1 MDHRQRWI
9 CTARLDSAEISS
21 EQFGFLRKVF
31 LRHAFSVSQ
40 LFETQTKLALY
51 MVVLVVFHDNRY

>member
-1 MDHRQRWI
+1 
-9 CTARLDSAEISS
+9 
-21 EQFGFLRKVF
+21 